1 MKIDI
6 CTAII
11 SIKKD
16 AQVGVSNEDINTLIW
31 YDNNPT
37 NITKEQILA
46 KQKELQQ
53 LEDVYDN
60 RKKEYGSLE
69 SQLDE
74 IYHNGIDSWK
84 LRIQSIKDKYP
95 KE

>member
-6 CTAII
+6 CTAIT

-37 NITKEQILA
+37 NITNEQILN
-46 KQKELQQ
+46 KQSELQA
-53 LEDVYDN
+53 LEDVYVN
-60 RKKEYGSLE
+60 RRKEYGSLE